1 MFSSKKKLLVIDD
14 DPAVLFAIRKLLFN
28 RNIDIDIDTSES
40 FDEAVKFIDNNV
52 YHIIITD
59 LGFSDQVD
67 NAGIVISC
75 YARQRIPNVII
86 VLWTARDISD
96 LSDSIQHADID
107 MCLSKPVAPNVIY
120 NIIENMHVKS

>member
-1 MFSSKKKLLVIDD
+1 MFCSKKKLLVIDD
-14 DPAVLFAIRKLLFN
+14 DPAVLFAIRRLLFN
-28 RNIDIDIDTSES
+28 RNIDIDTSES

-67 NAGIVISC
+67 NAGIVISY

-86 VLWTARDISD
+86 VLWTARDISE

-107 MCLSKPVAPNVIY
+107 LCLSKPVAPNAIY
-120 NIIENMHVKS
+120 NIIESMSAKS